1 MRLPARQST
10 GGRDRGRRS
19 LARNGR
25 DTKDAW
31 ERGRVWSSLVN
42 PGRPDPGRASGIH
55 HITDD
60 MVKDAPKINEL
71 HEEIVR
77 GLDGGHLC
85 AHEAKF
91 EKACLP
97 QFAPLITICTR
108 KCAATL
114 WPDAPDHKNQTM
126 RYWLGLKLSDP
137 ALATPHR
144 AAGDAYV
151 TAALLRRCL
160 QHATVDELIDCS
172 ARPVLLS
179 KFWFGEHAM
188 KPISDIPEGYL
199 SWITGKDFDEDV
211 LYTARCELA
220 DRRAPFSVSQQR
232 ARSHGGND
240 ESQRQLQT

>member
-1 MRLPARQST
+1 MVGPGFSP
-10 GGRDRGRRS
+10 D
-19 LARNGR
+19 NGQVVEIAAVDLWR
-25 DTKDAW
+25 AAGDTW

-42 PGRPDPGRASGIH
+42 PGRPIPAEASGIH

-114 WPDAPDHKNQTM
+114 WPDEPDHKNQTM
-126 RYWLGLKLSDP
+126 RYWLGLKLRDP

-144 AAGDAYV
+144 AAGDELRGRG
-151 TAALLRRCL
+151 AAAW
-160 QHATVDELIDCS
+160 Q
-172 ARPVLLS
+172 
-179 KFWFGEHAM
+179 
-188 KPISDIPEGYL
+188 
-199 SWITGKDFDEDV
+199 
-211 LYTARCELA
+211 
-220 DRRAPFSVSQQR
+220 
-232 ARSHGGND
+232 
-240 ESQRQLQT
+240 

>member
-1 MRLPARQST
+1 MILRIIDCETCGFPPDNRQVVEIAAVDLWRAT
-10 GGRDRGRRS
+10 GETPRTPGSAAASGRRS
-19 LARNGR
+19 SIRAGR
-25 DTKDAW
+25 S
-31 ERGRVWSSLVN
+31 RQRR
-42 PGRPDPGRASGIH
+42 PGT
-55 HITDD
+55 ITSATTW
-60 MVKDAPKINEL
+60 VKDAPKIKEL

-151 TAALLRRCL
+151 TAALLGSRPARR
-160 QHATVDELIDCS
+160 
-172 ARPVLLS
+172 R
-179 KFWFGEHAM
+179 
-188 KPISDIPEGYL
+188 
-199 SWITGKDFDEDV
+199 
-211 LYTARCELA
+211 
-220 DRRAPFSVSQQR
+220 
-232 ARSHGGND
+232 
-240 ESQRQLQT
+240 